1 MKKTIL
7 LFLLAL
13 SFLSFSQEFRTMET
27 EVECNEITYKLS
39 EVWYVRYDCFIEN
52 KANHMR
58 DQLRYKVGSN
68 PVRYYTE
75 ATGMGEFADVDT
87 TSFNSIVRSVF
98 TPEEIRRYTDA
109 RGGIYIGFVVDPNSG
124 RVLEVRFDLTANK
137 QDTGVFTE
145 LLTMEKFYQLEKQ
158 FKENLVCGISE
169 KLKSQKQSYT
179 LAGINLF

>member
-1 MKKTIL
+1 
-7 LFLLAL
+7 
-13 SFLSFSQEFRTMET
+13 MET

-124 RVLEVRFDLTANK
+124 
-137 QDTGVFTE
+137 
-145 LLTMEKFYQLEKQ
+145 
-158 FKENLVCGISE
+158 
-169 KLKSQKQSYT
+169 
-179 LAGINLF
+179 

>member
-1 MKKTIL
+1 MINKCFLIV
-7 LFLLAL
+7 FLLCMAY
-13 SFLSFSQEFRTMET
+13 SSTKT
-27 EVECNEITYKLS
+27 EVTCRDITYKL
-39 EVWYVRYDCFIEN
+39 WTIHDKYDTYFIEN

-58 DQLRYKVGSN
+58 DQLRYEVGSD
-68 PVRYYTE
+68 PVHYYSY